1 MKAMV
6 YEGDGVWRRWCMEAM
21 VYEDDGA
28 RRRWCTK
35 AMVQGVM
42 VYGGD
47 GA

>member
-1 MKAMV
+1 MHEGDGAR
-6 YEGDGVWRRWCMEAM
+6 GDGVWRRWCM
-21 VYEDDGA
+21 
-28 RRRWCTK
+28 K